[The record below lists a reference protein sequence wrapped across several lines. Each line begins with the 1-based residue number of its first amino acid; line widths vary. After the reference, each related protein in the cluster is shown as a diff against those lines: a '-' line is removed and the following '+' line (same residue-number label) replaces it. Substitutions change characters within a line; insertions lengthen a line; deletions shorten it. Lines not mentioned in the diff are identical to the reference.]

1 MNQENILVDL
11 RTIFARVLKR
21 DDLDLQPATTMDDIE
36 QWDSLN
42 HAMLI
47 DAVEKQYNIKF
58 DLMDMLSMQSVGDI
72 CDFTANRIAAD
83 S

>member
-1 MNQENILVDL
+1 MNKENILADL
-11 RTIFARVLKR
+11 KTIFARVLKR
-21 DDLDLQPATTMDDIE
+21 DDLDLQLSTTMGDIE

-47 DAVEKQYNIKF
+47 DAVEKKYNIKF

-72 CDFTANRIAAD
+72 CEFTASRIAAT
-83 S
+83 

>member
-1 MNQENILVDL
+1 MNKENILTDL
-11 RTIFARVLKR
+11 KIIFARVLKR
-21 DDLDLQPATTMDDIE
+21 DDLDLQLSTTMDDIE

-42 HAMLI
+42 HAILI

-72 CDFTANRIAAD
+72 CESTASRIAAT
-83 S
+83 